1 MASGIY
7 KIQSRSFSDRCY
19 IGSSDNLRRRRNV
32 HYYLLRHNRHF
43 NKKLQNHYNKYGEDD
58 LNFEIIVGCSK
69 EDLIN
74 NEQFFMDSFKSYF
87 NISDKARCPNFKGH
101 SVSKEHKQ
109 KLSKLMMGNKHGCGN
124 KGKIIIIGNHSKP
137 IIQYDK
143 NNNFISTYLSA
154 KKASEITGIGRTS
167 INNNLTNRA
176 KSAGGYIWRYQ
187 NML

>member
-1 MASGIY
+1 
-7 KIQSRSFSDRCY
+7 
-19 IGSSDNLRRRRNV
+19 
-32 HYYLLRHNRHF
+32 
-43 NKKLQNHYNKYGEDD
+43 
-58 LNFEIIVGCSK
+58 
-69 EDLIN
+69 
-74 NEQFFMDSFKSYF
+74 
-87 NISDKARCPNFKGH
+87 
-101 SVSKEHKQ
+101 
-109 KLSKLMMGNKHGCGN
+109 MMGNKHGCGN